1 MQWLHIHPVA
11 QCSPSLWHL
20 ITISFHY
27 SLSSSLSLFILSF
40 YTTLYTT
47 HSPCGYS
54 LFPLPPSFLSNQL
67 PLSPNLSQP
76 HSTFTHKDYKPV
88 CLAANPE
95 EHQRKRE
102 REHEKVTQNRERER
116 GQPESDWD
124 IKKFPLCCKE
134 SLGSISETPFVCCR
148 WNQRELRHLGGEIV
162 AGHESVKCWVRR
174 GGENRGGEVLR

>member
-1 MQWLHIHPVA
+1 MRHHWALTCSAMTSHTSCSAVLSIFVTSNHYKFPLL
-11 QCSPSLWHL
+11 SPSL
-20 ITISFHY
+20 
-27 SLSSSLSLFILSF
+27 SLSILSFSLLSLLSLFL
-40 YTTLYTT
+40 TTLYTT
-47 HSPCGYS
+47 HSPCGYP
-54 LFPLPPSFLSNQL
+54 LFPLPPYFLSKWL

-124 IKKFPLCCKE
+124 MKKASVVL
-134 SLGSISETPFVCCR
+134 
-148 WNQRELRHLGGEIV
+148 QREPGVYIWDTICML
-162 AGHESVKCWVRR
+162 
-174 GGENRGGEVLR
+174 